1 MRRDR
6 QSRAFVAA
14 RALGRRMTAPGDN
27 GSALVEFALS
37 AMILVTVLFGI
48 LDFGRA
54 IYSYHFVSYAA
65 HQAARYAL
73 VRGSTCSGLG
83 SACPATATDI
93 SNYVLSLAPSG
104 VTKAAITVTSVCG
117 SAPPAGACSSPNNA
131 PGNVVKV
138 TVQYQFPFLFG
149 LVHKG
154 SIPMSGNSQMV
165 IAQ

>member
-1 MRRDR
+1 M
-6 QSRAFVAA
+6 V
-14 RALGRRMTAPGDN
+14 LM
-27 GSALVEFALS
+27 
-37 AMILVTVLFGI
+37 TVLFGA

-54 IYSYHFVSYAA
+54 IYSYNFVSYAA
-65 HQAARYAL
+65 HQATRYAL

-83 SACPATATDI
+83 SGCPATGTDI

-104 VTKAAITVTSVCG
+104 VTKAAITVTSLCG
-117 SAPPAGACSSPNNA
+117 SAPPVGTCASPNNS

-149 LVHKG
+149 FVSKG
-154 SIPMSGNSQMV
+154 SIPMSSSSQMV